1 MSLRRWKG
9 KLQRFVRLDTEDR
22 LLLLRAV
29 FWIGVARLWL
39 AAFPFQRLAS
49 RLSAEDGL
57 DDADPEL
64 VRRIGNAVGA
74 AGAHV
79 PWRSDC
85 FPRSIAA
92 HQLLKSHGYA
102 STIHLGVEK
111 AGNGE
116 LLGHAWVTCGGI
128 VVTGGEQL
136 DRYAEIHRLGAAR
149 PKVTLGE

>member
-64 VRRIGNAVGA
+64 VGA

>member
-1 MSLRRWKG
+1 MSPRQWKR
-9 KLQRFVRLDTEDR
+9 KLQRFVRLGPEDR
-22 LLLLRAV
+22 RLLLRAV
-29 FWIGVARLWL
+29 FWIGMGRLWL

-49 RLSAEDGL
+49 RLSA
-57 DDADPEL
+57 DAGSEGVDPEL
-64 VRRIGNAVGA
+64 VRRIGEAVST

-92 HQLLKSHGYA
+92 HQLLKRHGYA

-111 AGNGE
+111 AGDGE

-136 DRYAEIHRLGAAR
+136 ERYAEIHRLGAAR
-149 PKVTLGE
+149 PEPTPRG